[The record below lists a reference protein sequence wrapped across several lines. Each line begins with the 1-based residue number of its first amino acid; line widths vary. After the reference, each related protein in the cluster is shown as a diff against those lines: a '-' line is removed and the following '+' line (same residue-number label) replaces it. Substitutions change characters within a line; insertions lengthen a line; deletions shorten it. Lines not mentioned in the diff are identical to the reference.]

1 MRPQRIEIDIES
13 LSPITSS
20 TTSTSSDAIFPFLND
35 NLNNS
40 PIRRRQPIIS
50 AHEVPPMVQVRNAE
64 RYIDDEEYTE
74 DSYEDTFYESE
85 YENEIPVYN
94 FLFTPLKSFI
104 ILVLFIKN
112 ANDVQSLDDGYSTYD
127 DLWTY
132 SINNYPECQDKRY
145 EIWRLVS
152 NSFVHSNLSHV
163 LSNLI
168 IFLYSGYLLEYNIG
182 FFKTMTVFVS
192 STLIGNLTILNL
204 NPYVTVIG
212 CSHSVFG
219 IIGSNLSNV
228 IINYDVMSVSEIY
241 LYLFSVSLFV
251 GIELLSYFLNYS
263 ENIGYIGHWSGFLN
277 GFLISFLIIEQYK
290 KTNLKYWLSI
300 FFIQSL
306 IWIYIV
312 LFYNYFNVWP
322 KTNVYNEQFI
332 REDNYNN
339 CCLNFYKQLEN
350 DKTLDFNHFICNIDY
365 EKKSII
371 NI

>member
-20 TTSTSSDAIFPFLND
+20 TTSTSSDEIFPF
-35 NLNNS
+35 LNNS

-50 AHEVPPMVQVRNAE
+50 AHEVPPMVQIRNAE
-64 RYIDDEEYTE
+64 RYIDNEEDTE
-74 DSYEDTFYESE
+74 DTEDTLYESE
-85 YENEIPVYN
+85 YDDEIPVYN
-94 FLFTPLKSFI
+94 FIFTPLKSFI

-112 ANDVQSLDDGYSTYD
+112 ANDVQSLDNGYSTYP
-127 DLWTY
+127 DLLTY
-132 SINNYPECQDKRY
+132 SVNNYPECQDKRY
-145 EIWRLVS
+145 EIWRLIS
-152 NSFVHSNLSHV
+152 NSFIHSDLSHV
-163 LSNLI
+163 MSNLI

-182 FFKTMTVFVS
+182 FFKTMIVFVS

-204 NPYVTVIG
+204 NPYITIIG

-219 IIGSNLSNV
+219 IIGSNLSNT
-228 IINYDVMSVSEIY
+228 IINYDIMTFSEIY
-241 LYLFSVSLFV
+241 LYLFSVLLFV
-251 GIELLSYFLNYS
+251 SIEILSYFLNYS

-290 KTNLKYWLSI
+290 KTNFKYWLSI

-322 KTNVYNEQFI
+322 KTDVYNEQFI
-332 REDNYNN
+332 KDENYNN
-339 CCLNFYKQLEN
+339 CCLNFYKELEN
-350 DKTLDFNHFICNIDY
+350 DKTLEPKNIICNIDY